1 MKHYLKAYAL
11 AIMIIINNQS
21 SADLRLKDKV
31 AVITGASR
39 GIGVEI
45 AKLFAKE
52 GAKVVL
58 LSRTENDLKKVVADI
73 EKNNGIA
80 SYIVGDVSCHEDLQK
95 MASFAVNKYKR
106 IDILV
111 HNAGRYDDL
120 ACVDE
125 MSQET

>member
-1 MKHYLKAYAL
+1 MAITYSQSYAD
-11 AIMIIINNQS
+11 M
-21 SADLRLKDKV
+21 RLKGKV

-45 AKLFAKE
+45 AKLFASE

-58 LSRTENDLKKVVADI
+58 LSRTENDLKKVVSDI

-80 SYIVGDVSCHEDLQK
+80 SYIVGDVSCYEDLQK
-95 MASFAVNKYKR
+95 MASFAISKYEK

-111 HNAGRYDDL
+111 HNAGG
-120 ACVDE
+120 
-125 MSQET
+125 